1 MSKEKSTSR
10 LKMMI
15 KNTNRH
21 FFRNLGR
28 IFKYGGIGFMRNI
41 WLSITATIVTTL
53 TLVLLFATIIA
64 GSVLSSTADSMRE
77 KIDISIFFEP
87 GTAKK
92 DLVSM
97 ANTMKRD
104 DNVKSVEVTTSE
116 EEFAKLKQEYVDT
129 DNQQM
134 LQTIDL
140 VGEETFIKKQ
150 PAAMRVKAYDTSNLD
165 NIKHIVNT
173 DEEFQENL
181 NKQPKYAP
189 TYDTNNAAISTISSW
204 ADIATKGGTALS
216 ILFIVI
222 STLVIFNTIRMAIY
236 SRAEEIYME
245 KLVGADTGFI
255 RGPFLVEAMMS
266 GIFAGILAGLIGLFG
281 YNGLAPKLEEYS
293 ISVGYVNEFFATA
306 QNIILVFI
314 ALIGV
319 GIVITFISARL
330 AIHKYL
336 KRF

>member
-104 DNVKSVEVTTSE
+104 DNVKSVEVSTSE
-116 EEFAKLKQEYVDT
+116 EIIENEIQSAKEKGDETL
-129 DNQQM
+129 
-134 LQTIDL
+134 LQAYEIATKEHL
-140 VGEETFIKKQ
+140 IKTM
-150 PAAMRVKAYDTSNLD
+150 PATMRVKVKNSDDLSS
-165 NIKHIVNT
+165 IKKIVNT
-173 DEEFQENL
+173 DEEFQDNL
-181 NKQPKYAP
+181 SKEKAP
-189 TYDTNNAAISTISSW
+189 TYDANGTTIQTISSW
-204 ADIATKGGTALS
+204 AGIATKGGTALC
-216 ILFIVI
+216 ILFLII

-236 SRAEEIYME
+236 SRSEEIYME
-245 KLVGADTGFI
+245 KLVGADSSFI
-255 RGPFLVEAMMS
+255 RGPFLIEAMMS
-266 GIFAGILAGLIGLFG
+266 GILAGILSGIVGLLGFNALE
-281 YNGLAPKLEEYS
+281 PKLDDYE
-293 ISVGYVNEFFATA
+293 ISVGYVNEFFATP
-306 QNIILVFI
+306 QNVILVFL